1 MGKVYHD
8 KQDSSDCGILLLV
21 HKPFYAS
28 GFLYHLKTQQILL
41 HQSNLGSVSLPTWSM
56 CGGESHDGEDAECAF
71 QRIMQE
77 QVNLRLM
84 AKHLFPVYD
93 YFYNALNKVHFVFY
107 AEVQKLYTFPQLST
121 GAFSWFT
128 FKQTTKLAFSPQAKQ
143 DIIISER
150 VIKAQARSLE
160 PHELITPPKQHSG
173 LYH

>member
-1 MGKVYHD
+1 MNV
-8 KQDSSDCGILLLV
+8 QLSSDCAILLLV

-41 HQSNLGSVSLPTWSM
+41 QQSRPSDSSLPIWSM
-56 CGGESHDGEDAECAF
+56 FGGVSHEGEDELSAF

-77 QVNLRLM
+77 QVNLHLIT
-84 AKHLFPVYD
+84 KHLFPVYD
-93 YFYNALNKVHFVFY
+93 YFHNTLNKIHFVMY
-107 AEVQKLYTFPQLST
+107 AEVQKLHAFPLLNADS
-121 GAFSWFT
+121 FSWFT
-128 FKQTTKLAFSPQAKQ
+128 FKQTTKLDFSPQTKQ

-160 PHELITPPKQHSG
+160 PAVLISPLKQYAG